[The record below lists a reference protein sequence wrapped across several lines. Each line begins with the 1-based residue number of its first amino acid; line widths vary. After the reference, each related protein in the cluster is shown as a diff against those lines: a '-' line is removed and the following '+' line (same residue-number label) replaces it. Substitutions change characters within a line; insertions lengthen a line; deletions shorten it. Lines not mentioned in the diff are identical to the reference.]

1 MLGGIFM
8 SRFYL
13 LPSRPELGE
22 RFAGYLKELFPG
34 LDWPS
39 SAWTNL
45 AENLGAAA
53 ARTPD
58 VFVVYREELPE
69 GEDAATA
76 LTDSFGAEAGDE
88 VIEVLPGQRG
98 ELRTRRWKLGA
109 ANSPPL
115 PALGERGQG

>member
-1 MLGGIFM
+1 MQGGIFM
-8 SRFYL
+8 SCFYL

-22 RFAGYLKELFPG
+22 RFASYLKDLFPG

-39 SAWTNL
+39 SAWTDL

-53 ARTPD
+53 GRTPD

-69 GEDAATA
+69 GEDPTTA

-88 VIEVLPGQRG
+88 VVEVLPGKPG

-109 ANSPPL
+109 ADFPPL
-115 PALGERGQG
+115 PALGESGQG